1 MAEHYINDETV
12 RKYYDMWIS
21 GPTLLDHPSDRERFY
36 KFVKAGVSYAGH
48 ENVGRKLDTSILRL
62 HLYDDL
68 HDRCSEEYYDEITH
82 EIIALFEHLLDY
94 EDTAFP

>member
-1 MAEHYINDETV
+1 MAKHYMDDDNV

-21 GPTLLDHPSDRERFY
+21 SPTLLDHPMDEKRFY
-36 KFVKAGVSYAGH
+36 KFVKACIDYAGH
-48 ENVGRKLDTSILRL
+48 ENVARKLDTSILRL

-68 HDRCSEEYYDEITH
+68 HDRCSKEYYDEITH
-82 EIIALFEHLLDY
+82 KIIVLFEHLPNY